1 MATLT
6 IELSDQA
13 QAFVDARVRS
23 GEFNDPDEVIAAAL
37 VAMNDRIQ
45 AFNREAQI
53 GIDAFDRGDVIMV
66 DDVKAFLAQ
75 RRLARSAA

>member
-37 VAMNDRIQ
+37 VAMNDRVQ
-45 AFNREAQI
+45 AFNREARL
-53 GIDAFDRGDVIMV
+53 GIDAFERGDFIMV

-75 RRLARSAA
+75 RRLARSAS